1 VSASLTLSQKQQLS
15 LHVAQNTAGQREDA
29 YRITDPRQQFRAR
42 HCRNQRPATMPGPVT
57 PMSRARLAVR
67 AIHRFKQ
74 AGQRQRNSQAAAE
87 GEGLGP
93 VEEEEAQPSAT
104 TPLLEV
110 RLLRPRPAPAI
121 WPARKGSHPAN
132 LSLSAP

>member
-1 VSASLTLSQKQQLS
+1 
-15 LHVAQNTAGQREDA
+15 
-29 YRITDPRQQFRAR
+29 
-42 HCRNQRPATMPGPVT
+42 MPGPVT

-74 AGQRQRNSQAAAE
+74 AGQRRAAADS
-87 GEGLGP
+87 EGLGP

-110 RLLRPRPAPAI
+110 RDLMHETLPCQPCAPAQ
-121 WPARKGSHPAN
+121 PASHLAILTTFGKLYVHSPRVC
-132 LSLSAP
+132 PH

>member
-1 VSASLTLSQKQQLS
+1 
-15 LHVAQNTAGQREDA
+15 
-29 YRITDPRQQFRAR
+29 
-42 HCRNQRPATMPGPVT
+42 MPGPVT

-74 AGQRQRNSQAAAE
+74 AGQRQRNSQAAADA
-87 GEGLGP
+87 EGLGP

-110 RLLRPRPAPAI
+110 RLPTAAYPSNLASTRGVASREPLAVRAVFLRTPSDTI
-121 WPARKGSHPAN
+121 T
-132 LSLSAP
+132 